1 MSAPD
6 RPAELAPD
14 GEPATTHVDERQARQ
29 VAEAAGEPTWR
40 KPSFGKE
47 LFLGRL
53 RLDLIDPPPTPE
65 PEVAARGAEFLAK
78 LRAYAESDI
87 DGAQIERDAFIPD
100 EVLRGLAELGAFGM
114 KIDQSYGGLG
124 LSNLDYCRALTL
136 VGSANPAIGAL
147 LSAHQSIGVP
157 QPLKLFGTEEQK
169 KKYLPRLAGGGI
181 SAALRTRSHAGPPPA
196 PRSTTAAPPAGES

>member
-1 MSAPD
+1 MSVTD

-29 VAEAAGEPTWR
+29 VAEAARETTWR

-65 PEVAARGAEFLAK
+65 PEVAARGAEFLSK

-114 KIDQSYGGLG
+114 KIGQSYGGLG
-124 LSNLDYCRALTL
+124 LSNLNRLLCASLSESEADQSGLSSPRAES
-136 VGSANPAIGAL
+136 VPA
-147 LSAHQSIGVP
+147 
-157 QPLKLFGTEEQK
+157 
-169 KKYLPRLAGGGI
+169 RLACG
-181 SAALRTRSHAGPPPA
+181 
-196 PRSTTAAPPAGES
+196 